1 MRGLFCWLL
10 FAPALPSMCHQ
21 PVRRYCMARLYL
33 QKAEPPFRRQPL
45 ECALLARELVER
57 TIKSQGRFDTQRA
70 QGSEGDWQE
79 SPTVRCTFPVSD
91 QSLRL
96 STWNEAPPL
105 SCGIIAVGVALGT

>member
-70 QGSEGDWQE
+70 QGVGGRLARIAKGAMYI
-79 SPTVRCTFPVSD
+79 PC
-91 QSLRL
+91 LR
-96 STWNEAPPL
+96 S
-105 SCGIIAVGVALGT
+105 VAASVDVE